1 MRTNGDVGNQ
11 DFGTSPAGS
20 PSSLLFR
27 NALEA
32 LQECPVAKFST
43 LLLVCLI
50 ATLTIGGVASDLLN

>member
-20 PSSLLFR
+20 QSLSWFR

-32 LQECPVAKFST
+32 LQKCRSEVFN
-43 LLLVCLI
+43 
-50 ATLTIGGVASDLLN
+50 TITGMSHCDANYWWYGI